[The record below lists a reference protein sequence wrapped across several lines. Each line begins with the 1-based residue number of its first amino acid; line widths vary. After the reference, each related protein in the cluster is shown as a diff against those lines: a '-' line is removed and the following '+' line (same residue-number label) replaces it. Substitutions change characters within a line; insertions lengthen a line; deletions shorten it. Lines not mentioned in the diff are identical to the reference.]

1 MMERL
6 DDLDRK
12 ILVAMQNDASRS
24 LEEIATSVGSSKTPV
39 WNRIKKLKARGIIE
53 RQIAI
58 VNPDAVGLGM
68 CFYVLVK
75 TAQHEATWIERFLA
89 ALKRRPEILEAHRL
103 AGDVDYILKV
113 RVADAAAYDA
123 FYRALTADVSIFNVT
138 SLLSMEELV
147 STTKL
152 AIDTIE

>member
-1 MMERL
+1 MERL

-75 TAQHEATWIERFLA
+75 TVKTDNL
-89 ALKRRPEILEAHRL
+89 
-103 AGDVDYILKV
+103 
-113 RVADAAAYDA
+113 
-123 FYRALTADVSIFNVT
+123 
-138 SLLSMEELV
+138 
-147 STTKL
+147 
-152 AIDTIE
+152 